1 MPRGPRIDAPGAVQH
16 VMLRGIER
24 RLIFADD
31 EDREDLAARLSRI
44 LPESDSTCFAWAFMP
59 NHVHLILRTGA
70 TSVSRVMARV
80 ATGHARRF
88 NERHDRVGHLFQNR
102 FRSRLV
108 LDDPDL
114 LGVIRYVHLN
124 PVAAGIVPDLASLAT
139 HRWTGHAGICGQLAP
154 RTFHAAAATLA
165 LFGRNRRDARRALR
179 SFMEIGLHEPSVDP
193 LESGGG
199 SHESWVDGDAGDRP
213 ELGDSVLDRIARPV
227 CRHFQIDPKALR
239 GIARVQP
246 VSRARAVLAHVA
258 VTRMG
263 VSLVES
269 AWWLGISEGALSRA
283 VGRGAKIA
291 REEGIASSLGALVEE
306 CPQGKK
312 GNNVPGQAT
321 RSPSARSSATIFG
334 GRTGGSLPTA

>member
-16 VMLRGIER
+16 VMIRGIER

-44 LPESDSTCFAWAFMP
+44 LPDADSTCFAWAFMP
-59 NHVHLILRTGA
+59 NHVHLVLRTGA

-80 ATGHARRF
+80 ATGYARRF

-102 FRSRLV
+102 FCSRLV
-108 LDDPDL
+108 LAEGDL
-114 LGVIRYVHLN
+114 LGVVRYVHLN
-124 PVAAGIVPDLASLAT
+124 PVAAGIVPDLASLET
-139 HRWTGHAGICGQLAP
+139 HRWTGHAGLCGQLAS

-165 LFGRNRRDARRALR
+165 LFGHNRRDARRYLR
-179 SFMEIGLHEPSVDP
+179 GFMEIGVHEPSVDS
-193 LESGGG
+193 LEPTGASY
-199 SHESWVDGDAGDRP
+199 EAWIDGDAGDRRD
-213 ELGDSVLDRIARPV
+213 LGDSVLDRIARPV
-227 CRHFQIDPKALR
+227 CRHFRIDPKALR

-258 VTRMG
+258 VMRMG
-263 VSLVES
+263 VSLAES
-269 AWWLGISEGALSRA
+269 AWWLGMSEGALSRA

-291 REEGIASSLGALVEE
+291 REEGIAASLDSLVEE

-312 GNNVPGQAT
+312 GNNVPGQ
-321 RSPSARSSATIFG
+321 G
-334 GRTGGSLPTA
+334 DQE